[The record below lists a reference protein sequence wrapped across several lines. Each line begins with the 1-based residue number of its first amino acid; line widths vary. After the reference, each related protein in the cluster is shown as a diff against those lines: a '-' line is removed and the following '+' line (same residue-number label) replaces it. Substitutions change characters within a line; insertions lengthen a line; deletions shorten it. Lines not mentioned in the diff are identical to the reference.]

1 MESTLSFINRL
12 YYYIY
17 LFGQIR
23 FFLIWVNFYSYPKVY
38 ITAEEENEPSPQN
51 MEVTLQD

>member
-38 ITAEEENEPSPQN
+38 ISAEEENEPSPQN